1 MSIPVDAPGGCK
13 GMTRG
18 KKLLFSLGMLGIA
31 DTMLMLVIAGGM
43 NAGTLLPGIAG
54 FVLVAWS
61 VYTGG
66 SPLSFTRLHR
76 WSIQTVAFF
85 VLLLGAVSFAAVQVL
100 ILAHAFEEDT
110 GEAEWCIVLGAG
122 LRGDS
127 PSLTLQRRIA
137 VACAYLEK
145 HPLARVVVSGGQ
157 GRNETITEAEGM
169 RRALI
174 KQGVAAERI
183 YLEDRASSTLEN
195 LRYSRDIILATGG
208 NTDRG
213 VAVVTSNFH
222 LLRVRLL
229 AKRVGM
235 RVRCVPAPTPW
246 YLLPNVCLREYFA
259 LIKSLLADW

>member
-1 MSIPVDAPGGCK
+1 M
-13 GMTRG
+13 
-18 KKLLFSLGMLGIA
+18 
-31 DTMLMLVIAGGM
+31 
-43 NAGTLLPGIAG
+43 
-54 FVLVAWS
+54 
-61 VYTGG
+61 
-66 SPLSFTRLHR
+66 
-76 WSIQTVAFF
+76 
-85 VLLLGAVSFAAVQVL
+85 
-100 ILAHAFEEDT
+100 
-110 GEAEWCIVLGAG
+110 
-122 LRGDS
+122 
-127 PSLTLQRRIA
+127 
-137 VACAYLEK
+137 
-145 HPLARVVVSGGQ
+145 
-157 GRNETITEAEGM
+157 
-169 RRALI
+169 
-174 KQGVAAERI
+174 AAERI